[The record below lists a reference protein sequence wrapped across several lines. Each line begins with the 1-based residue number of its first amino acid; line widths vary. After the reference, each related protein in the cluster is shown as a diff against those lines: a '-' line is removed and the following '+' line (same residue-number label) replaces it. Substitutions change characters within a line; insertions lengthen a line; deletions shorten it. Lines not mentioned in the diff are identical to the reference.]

1 MLFWSLTVFLVHV
14 SSRRKEPSD
23 LYSSG
28 AGSTN
33 MTVGTVPD
41 TTKAWGKKMEMAES
55 SSRPVL
61 ASSLLCDFVSWCLT
75 SIYEGT
81 VTAAPLSSFCASV
94 FPIGN
99 QTMPLE
105 HQGFVLL
112 YLLRQELN
120 SSSSCLWLPQWV
132 LPALWTNELVMP
144 MSTKVTSAIT
154 TQNSHERLHDCPTVP
169 LIRMQ

>member
-1 MLFWSLTVFLVHV
+1 MTVFLL
-14 SSRRKEPSD
+14 
-23 LYSSG
+23 LYPVEGRSPVIFTPLEQG
-28 AGSTN
+28 LQTWQL
-33 MTVGTVPD
+33 TQCLTQQRPEE
-41 TTKAWGKKMEMAES
+41 KMEMAES
-55 SSRPVL
+55 SSRHGL
-61 ASSLLCDFVSWCLT
+61 ASRLLCDFVSWRLT

-81 VTAAPLSSFCASV
+81 VTAAPLSSFCASII
-94 FPIGN
+94 PIGN

-132 LPALWTNELVMP
+132 LPALWTNELVMA

-154 TQNSHERLHDCPTVP
+154 TQNSHERLHDCSTVA

>member
-1 MLFWSLTVFLVHV
+1 MTVFLVHV

-23 LYSSG
+23 LYSSE

-33 MTVGTVPD
+33 MAAGTVPD
-41 TTKAWGKKMEMAES
+41 TAKAWEKMEMAES

-61 ASSLLCDFVSWCLT
+61 ASSLLCDFVSWRLT

-94 FPIGN
+94 VPIGN

-105 HQGFVLL
+105 H
-112 YLLRQELN
+112 
-120 SSSSCLWLPQWV
+120 
-132 LPALWTNELVMP
+132 
-144 MSTKVTSAIT
+144 
-154 TQNSHERLHDCPTVP
+154 
-169 LIRMQ
+169 